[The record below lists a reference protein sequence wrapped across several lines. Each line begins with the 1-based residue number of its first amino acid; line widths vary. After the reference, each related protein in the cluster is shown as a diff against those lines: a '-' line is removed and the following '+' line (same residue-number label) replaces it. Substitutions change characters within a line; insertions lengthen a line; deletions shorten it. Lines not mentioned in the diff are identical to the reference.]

1 VGQPI
6 SMLVPPDRPDEIP
19 SILESLRRGEKI
31 DHFETVRL
39 TKDGRTLDISLTVSP
54 IRNSSGD
61 IMGASTIARD
71 ITERKRAEEERDR
84 LRAREI
90 EARSQREERRRIAR
104 DLHDVVLQDL
114 AGTLQSLRL
123 THLRARGS
131 GLELDLEEELQA
143 LRRATSG
150 LRSAIYDLRHERER
164 PFVKSVESLVEL
176 NGQLTP
182 ERNVAL
188 EIEEGFPKVLPAE
201 VGVELLRVLQEA
213 LTNARRHSR
222 ARNVEVGLRTEGEA
236 VLAGVVDDGRGFDL
250 ASSRAGV
257 GLSVMRERIE
267 ALGGKIEVRGRP
279 GQGTEVTV
287 RVPLGDGTPAPR
299 RL

>member
-1 VGQPI
+1 
-6 SMLVPPDRPDEIP
+6 MLVPPDRPDEIP

-31 DHFETVRL
+31 DHFETVRV
-39 TKDGRTLDISLTVSP
+39 TKDGRRLDISLTVSP

-61 IMGASTIARD
+61 IVGASTIARD
-71 ITERKRAEEERDR
+71 ITERKQVEEERDQ

-123 THLRARGS
+123 THLRAKGS
-131 GLELDLEEELQA
+131 GMDLDLEEELEA

-150 LRSAIYDLRHERER
+150 LRSAMYDLRHEKER

-176 NGQLTP
+176 NRQLTP
-182 ERNVAL
+182 ERKIEL
-188 EIEEGFPKVLPAE
+188 IIEEGFPEELSGE
-201 VGVELLRVLQEA
+201 VSVELLRVLQEA

-222 ARNVEVGLRTEGEA
+222 ASNVEVSLRTEGEA
-236 VLAGVVDDGRGFDL
+236 VLAGVIDDGRGFDS
-250 ASSRAGV
+250 ASARTGV
-257 GLSVMRERIE
+257 GLSAMRERVE
-267 ALGGKIEVRGRP
+267 ALGGTIEVGSRP
-279 GQGTEVTV
+279 GEGTNVTV
-287 RVPLGDGTPAPR
+287 RVPLEGGTLALR